1 MLAAPNLK
9 DHKTMLFRF
18 ILLLTALSTLIALPA
33 AAQQIS
39 APEAWEAA
47 RAGKLTIID
56 IRTPPEWKQTRVA
69 EGAKLIDMLHPQGPT
84 GFMNEVLRQVGGDR
98 NAPIALICR
107 TGNRTSQV
115 LRYLHAQGFSNA
127 VHIPEGMA
135 GSGFG
140 PGWLRRGLPTEACAV
155 C

>member
-1 MLAAPNLK
+1 MKRTPTILA
-9 DHKTMLFRF
+9 
-18 ILLLTALSTLIALPA
+18 LLGALLALPA
-33 AAQQIS
+33 AAQTIS

-69 EGAKLIDMLHPQGPT
+69 QGAQLIDMLHPGGPV
-84 GFMNEVLRQVGGDR
+84 GFMNEVLAKVGGDKT
-98 NAPIALICR
+98 APIALICR
-107 TGNRTSQV
+107 TGNRTAQV
-115 LRYLHAQGFSNA
+115 LRYLRAQGFTNA

-135 GSGFG
+135 GSAAG
-140 PGWLRRGLPTEACAV
+140 PGWLARGLPTEPCGV

>member
-1 MLAAPNLK
+1 MT
-9 DHKTMLFRF
+9 HYKTMLSRF
-18 ILLLTALSTLIALPA
+18 ILLLAAFLALPA
-33 AAQQIS
+33 AAQQLS
-39 APEAWEAA
+39 APEAFEAA
-47 RAGKLTIID
+47 KAGKLTIID
-56 IRTPPEWKQTRVA
+56 IRTPPEWKQTGVA
-69 EGAKLIDMLHPQGPT
+69 QGAKQIDMLHPQGPT

-115 LRYLHAQGFSNA
+115 LRYLRAQGFANA
-127 VHIPEGMA
+127 THIPEGMA

-140 PGWLRRGLPTEACAV
+140 PGWLARRLPTEACAV